1 MTRRLLVIGGDA
13 AGMSAA
19 SQARRLC
26 SAAELDIVVFE
37 RGRHVSYS
45 ACGMPYL
52 VGGDVASVD
61 HLIVRT
67 PATFRDSYAIDAQL
81 GHEVIEIDTGRAA
94 VRVRSLETGSE
105 RWESFD
111 ELVIATGAIA
121 ARSAIPGSEIDGVFG
136 FRTLDD
142 AIGLC
147 RHLEDTTV
155 RRALVIGGGY
165 IGLEVAE
172 ALVARGLDVT
182 MATAGEQP
190 MQTLDPEMAVL
201 VADALRAAGVALHLG
216 ERVHEIARSSRGTLT
231 AETPTRS
238 LAADVVVMGLGT
250 RPNSALA
257 AASTIPI
264 GPTGGIVTD
273 ARMHTPVDGVWA
285 AGDCVE
291 SRHRVSGQRVAV
303 ALGTHANKQGR
314 VAGTNLGG
322 GNATFPGVIGTAI
335 TRFRDLEIA
344 RTGLGEAAALAAG
357 FDATSVTSDSTT
369 RAGYFPGAA
378 PIRTKLV
385 VERPTGRLLG
395 AQIVGGEGAA
405 KRIDTL
411 AVAIWNRMTAE
422 ELSGVDLAYAP
433 PFAPVWDPVLLAA
446 RKAAELTERE
456 RAQP

>member
-1 MTRRLLVIGGDA
+1 MSRRLVVIGGDA

-19 SQARRLC
+19 SQARRLR

-52 VGGDVASVD
+52 VGGDVDSVD
-61 HLIVRT
+61 QLIVRT
-67 PATFRDSYAIDAQL
+67 PAIFRDSYSIDAQL
-81 GHEVIEIDTGRAA
+81 RHEVTEIDIGRST
-94 VRVRSLETGSE
+94 VRVRSLKTGRE

-147 RHLEDTTV
+147 NHLEDPPD
-155 RRALVIGGGY
+155 RRVLLIGGGY

-172 ALVARGLDVT
+172 ALVARGLDVS
-182 MATAGEQP
+182 MVTAGAQP
-190 MQTLDPEMAVL
+190 MPTLDPEMAVV
-201 VADALRAAGVALHLG
+201 VADALRAAGIALHLG
-216 ERVHEIARSSRGTLT
+216 ERVHEITRSSRGTLT
-231 AETPTRS
+231 AVTPTCS
-238 LAADVVVMGLGT
+238 FTADVVVMGLGT

-257 AASTIPI
+257 AASTIPV

-291 SRHRVSGQRVAV
+291 SRHRVSGQPVAI

-314 VAGTNLGG
+314 VVGTNLGG

-335 TRFRDLEIA
+335 TRFRELEIA
-344 RTGLGEAAALAAG
+344 RTGLGEGEAAAAG
-357 FDATSVTSDSTT
+357 FDAISVTTDSTT
-369 RAGYFPGAA
+369 RAGYFPGAS

-385 VERPTGRLLG
+385 VERPTGRVLG

-422 ELSGVDLAYAP
+422 ELAGVDLAYAP
-433 PFAPVWDPVLLAA
+433 PFAPVWDPVLIAA
-446 RKAAELTERE
+446 RKAAELTMGE
-456 RAQP
+456 RARP

>member
-1 MTRRLLVIGGDA
+1 MSRRLVVIGGDA

-19 SQARRLC
+19 SQARRLR

-52 VGGDVASVD
+52 VGGDVDSVD
-61 HLIVRT
+61 QLIVRT
-67 PATFRDSYAIDAQL
+67 PAIFRDSYSIDAHL
-81 GHEVIEIDTGRAA
+81 SHEVTEIDIGRSN
-94 VRVRSLETGSE
+94 VRVRSLETGRE
-105 RWESFD
+105 RWEPFD
-111 ELVIATGAIA
+111 ELVVATGAIA
-121 ARSAIPGSEIDGVFG
+121 ARSAIPGSERDGVFG

-147 RHLEDTTV
+147 RHLEDPPG

-172 ALVARGLDVT
+172 ALVTRGFDVS
-182 MATAGEQP
+182 MVTAGAQP
-190 MQTLDPEMAVL
+190 MPTLDPEMAVL
-201 VADALRAAGVALHLG
+201 VADALRAAGVSLHLG

-231 AETPTRS
+231 PVTPTRS
-238 LAADVVVMGLGT
+238 FTADVVVMGLGT
-250 RPNSALA
+250 RPNSVLA
-257 AASTIPI
+257 AASTIPV

-273 ARMHTPVDGVWA
+273 
-285 AGDCVE
+285 
-291 SRHRVSGQRVAV
+291 
-303 ALGTHANKQGR
+303 
-314 VAGTNLGG
+314 G

-335 TRFRDLEIA
+335 TRFRELEIA
-344 RTGLGEAAALAAG
+344 RTGLGEGEAATAG
-357 FDATSVTSDSTT
+357 FDAISVTTDSTT

-385 VERPTGRLLG
+385 VERPTGRVLG

-422 ELSGVDLAYAP
+422 ELAGVDLAYAP
-433 PFAPVWDPVLLAA
+433 PFAPVWDPVLIAA
-446 RKAAELTERE
+446 RKAAELTVGE
-456 RAQP
+456 RARP